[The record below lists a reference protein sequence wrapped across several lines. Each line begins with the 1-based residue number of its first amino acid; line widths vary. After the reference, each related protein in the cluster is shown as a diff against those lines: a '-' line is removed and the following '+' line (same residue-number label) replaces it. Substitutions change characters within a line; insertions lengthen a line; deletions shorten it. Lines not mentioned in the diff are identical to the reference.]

1 MAAALAR
8 ASSFA
13 GQRRDSAL
21 AEMMEVRGGRVAP
34 EASAFPGVPGCMHGL
49 RGRVGRK
56 TRCFFTDFALM
67 IKFYGEGDC
76 HILRVIVINSRTLHI
91 KRVCPRTGPC
101 CTAAL
106 VGAVTPATTKLHHAA
121 PRLATR
127 AAPGRAPEVHGRDD
141 APRRVD
147 LEPREQ
153 VHRCGA
159 ARGTKAAF
167 FSLESE
173 TPSSGSDAVEPTPRK
188 RAVPPPTPSK
198 AEASSFTQAGTT
210 ALYLRKVMKKQ
221 RRPGDWW
228 LPKASNS
235 TSRSPPP

>member
-1 MAAALAR
+1 MPPRPRRSQASRAACTACVDG
-8 ASSFA
+8 S
-13 GQRRDSAL
+13 D
-21 AEMMEVRGGRVAP
+21 EKP
-34 EASAFPGVPGCMHGL
+34 DAFSPILH
-49 RGRVGRK
+49 
-56 TRCFFTDFALM
+56 LM

-76 HILRVIVINSRTLHI
+76 HILRVIVIRSRTLHI

-198 AEASSFTQAGTT
+198 AEASSFAQAGTT
-210 ALYLRKVMKKQ
+210 ALYRRKVMKKQ

>member
-1 MAAALAR
+1 MPPRPRRSQASRAACTACADG
-8 ASSFA
+8 S
-13 GQRRDSAL
+13 D
-21 AEMMEVRGGRVAP
+21 EKP
-34 EASAFPGVPGCMHGL
+34 DAFSPILH
-49 RGRVGRK
+49 
-56 TRCFFTDFALM
+56 LM

-127 AAPGRAPEVHGRDD
+127 AAPGRAPEVHGRHD

-167 FSLESE
+167 FSGLESE
-173 TPSSGSDAVEPTPRK
+173 TPSSGSDAVEPKRRVES
-188 RAVPPPTPSK
+188 RAVVS
-198 AEASSFTQAGTT
+198 TQAGTT
-210 ALYLRKVMKKQ
+210 APSRRRAT
-221 RRPGDWW
+221 RRPRKPGAWS
-228 LPKASNS
+228 PRKGSNLM
-235 TSRSPPP
+235 

>member
-1 MAAALAR
+1 MPPRPRRSQASRAACTACADG
-8 ASSFA
+8 S
-13 GQRRDSAL
+13 D
-21 AEMMEVRGGRVAP
+21 EKP
-34 EASAFPGVPGCMHGL
+34 DAFSPILH
-49 RGRVGRK
+49 
-56 TRCFFTDFALM
+56 LM

-127 AAPGRAPEVHGRDD
+127 AAPGRAPEVHGRHD

-167 FSLESE
+167 FSGLESE

>member
-8 ASSFA
+8 VVGGGAAARLS
-13 GQRRDSAL
+13 L
-21 AEMMEVRGGRVAP
+21 AEMMGVRGARVAP
-34 EASAFPGVPGCMHGL
+34 RGLGGRRRPGLHARPA
-49 RGRVGRK
+49 RTGRTKNPILFHRFCINGH
-56 TRCFFTDFALM
+56 
-67 IKFYGEGDC
+67 IYGEGDC
-76 HILRVIVINSRTLHI
+76 HISCVIVINSRTLHI
-91 KRVCPRTGPC
+91 KRVCPRTGP

-127 AAPGRAPEVHGRDD
+127 AAPGRAPEVDGRHD

-153 VHRCGA
+153 VHWYETR
-159 ARGTKAAF
+159 RGTKAAF

-173 TPSSGSDAVEPTPRK
+173 APSRGSDAVAPKRRVES
-188 RAVPPPTPSK
+188 RAVVS
-198 AEASSFTQAGTT
+198 TQAGTT

>member
-1 MAAALAR
+1 MPPRPRRSQASRAACTACADG
-8 ASSFA
+8 S
-13 GQRRDSAL
+13 D
-21 AEMMEVRGGRVAP
+21 EKP
-34 EASAFPGVPGCMHGL
+34 DAFSPILH
-49 RGRVGRK
+49 
-56 TRCFFTDFALM
+56 LM

-76 HILRVIVINSRTLHI
+76 HILRVIGINSRTLHI

-173 TPSSGSDAVEPTPRK
+173 TPSSGSDAVAPKRRVESQAVVSRRLVRLPPLGEGPRGGHG
-188 RAVPPPTPSK
+188 SW
-198 AEASSFTQAGTT
+198 
-210 ALYLRKVMKKQ
+210 KVSGSGRVQ
-221 RRPGDWW
+221 I
-228 LPKASNS
+228 
-235 TSRSPPP
+235 